1 MTDTILAEFQNSID
15 GVELI
20 PSGKGTFEIS
30 FDDELVFSKKQQ
42 HRFPEDD
49 EVLGPL
55 RARV

>member
-20 PSGKGTFEIS
+20 PAGKGAFEIS
-30 FDDELVFSKKQQ
+30 FDEELVFSKKQQ

-55 RARV
+55 RTRF